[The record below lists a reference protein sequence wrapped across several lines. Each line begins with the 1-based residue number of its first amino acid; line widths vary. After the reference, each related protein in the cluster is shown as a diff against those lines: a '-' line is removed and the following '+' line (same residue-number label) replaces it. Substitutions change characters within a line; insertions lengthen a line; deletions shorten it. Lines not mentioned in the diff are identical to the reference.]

1 MKQLNRRRNPTMSR
15 SSKLYGLV
23 RVVACVGSLA
33 LPGVASAVNLTFIAV
48 LNSGQEIQDPK
59 PTSNALGTALLTLD
73 TGTGLLCYAISYTDL
88 VSMETAAHFHAPAS
102 AGQNA
107 DIVFFISPPPDG
119 PSPLGSPKTGCVGP
133 LAGNQMSDL
142 EKGLFYI
149 NIHSDEFP
157 AGEIR
162 GQVLPT
168 IGAETFGTVAE
179 PEAE

>member
-1 MKQLNRRRNPTMSR
+1 VSHSR
-15 SSKLYGLV
+15 KLYRLV
-23 RVVACVGSLA
+23 QAIAFVMGGLA
-33 LPGVASAVNLTFIAV
+33 LPGVALAAKFTFTAV

-73 TGTGLLCYAISYTDL
+73 TETGLLCYAISYTDL
-88 VSMETAAHFHAPAS
+88 VSTETAAHFHAPAS

-133 LAGNQMSDL
+133 LTDEQMSNL
-142 EKGLFYI
+142 RKGLFYI
-149 NIHSDEFP
+149 NVHSETFP

-162 GQVLPT
+162 GQVLLSIAKT
-168 IGAETFGTVAE
+168 RGAVAQ
-179 PEAE
+179 PE